1 MNGYLLC
8 KSNYFVC
15 FLQKVT
21 ILSSTILQQRMEE
34 NERKRQNNTSVS
46 DPELVQYL
54 EDERIALFLQN
65 KEFFQ
70 ELKDNKEFLSTLER
84 GIVKHILWFSIK

>member
-1 MNGYLLC
+1 M
-8 KSNYFVC
+8 
-15 FLQKVT
+15 Q
-21 ILSSTILQQRMEE
+21 E
-34 NERKRQNNTSVS
+34 NERKRLSNTSVN
-46 DPELVQYL
+46 DPDLVQYL

-84 GIVKHILWFSIK
+84 GISYLFFENLFAFHFIL

>member
-1 MNGYLLC
+1 
-8 KSNYFVC
+8 
-15 FLQKVT
+15 
-21 ILSSTILQQRMEE
+21 MEE
-34 NERKRQNNTSVS
+34 NERKRQNNTTVS

-84 GIVKHILWFSIK
+84 GIIK

>member
-1 MNGYLLC
+1 
-8 KSNYFVC
+8 
-15 FLQKVT
+15 
-21 ILSSTILQQRMEE
+21 MEE
-34 NERKRQNNTSVS
+34 NERKRQSNTTVS

-84 GIVKHILWFSIK
+84 GIK

>member
-1 MNGYLLC
+1 
-8 KSNYFVC
+8 
-15 FLQKVT
+15 
-21 ILSSTILQQRMEE
+21 MEE
-34 NERKRQNNTSVS
+34 NERKRQSNTTVS

-84 GIVKHILWFSIK
+84 GIIK

>member
-1 MNGYLLC
+1 M
-8 KSNYFVC
+8 
-15 FLQKVT
+15 Q
-21 ILSSTILQQRMEE
+21 E
-34 NERKRQNNTSVS
+34 NERKRQSNTSVN
-46 DPELVQYL
+46 DPDLVQYL

-84 GIVKHILWFSIK
+84 GSIYFL